1 METDGLPKPDNVI
14 FGEIQVLLAE
24 KRTALAG
31 LRTGI
36 AVFALPLSVLSA
48 LVAGGTQSFHLSAQ
62 QNHSL
67 GNAFV
72 LLRDSCDRP
81 RDGALVD
88 KALKLFVSTQA
99 QQLFAAI
106 GCISLPQIEQNNFE

>member
-1 METDGLPKPDNVI
+1 MRLSPFKI
-14 FGEIQVLLAE
+14 FGEGTEV
-24 KRTALAG
+24 RG
-31 LRTGI
+31 YTGVTSP
-36 AVFALPLSVLSA
+36 ASDVRSQRSVTRGSLGKSA

-62 QNHSL
+62 RNHSL

-81 RDGALVD
+81 RDRARVD

-99 QQLFAAI
+99 QQLLAAV
-106 GCISLPQIEQNNFE
+106 GCVSLPQIEQNNVE